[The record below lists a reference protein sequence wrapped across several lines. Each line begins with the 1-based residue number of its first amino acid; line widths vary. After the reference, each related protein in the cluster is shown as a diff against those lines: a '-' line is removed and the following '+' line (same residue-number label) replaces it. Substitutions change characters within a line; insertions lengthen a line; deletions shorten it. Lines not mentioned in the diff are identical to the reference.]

1 MHWKDIS
8 RNPVSPEVHKFLLEE
23 LRQKKV
29 ITNTSHE
36 DFLQKFVD
44 GHSVLDIGVVEH
56 DISHIQS
63 ASWKHR
69 KLKKFAKN
77 IVGVDILEE
86 EISLLNKMGFDV
98 RLVDATSK
106 TDLGEKFER
115 VVIGDVIEHVS
126 NPVALLEFAS
136 RHLTNDG
143 GGQIMVSTPNPFSI
157 HFILRVVREG
167 TFIANAEH
175 ISWIT
180 PTNALEIANRAG
192 IYLKNYYI
200 LQPRSLAKRL
210 IKKILKIVLREDNEI
225 HASRDIQ
232 IGLKVNEKTLFGR
245 SFKRQIQRAET
256 AMLRKWLIISHLTI
270 KKIRMQVMSH

>member
-8 RNPVSPEVHKFLLEE
+8 RNPVSLEVHKFLLEE

-29 ITNTSHE
+29 ITNTSYE

-44 GHSVLDIGVVEH
+44 GHSVLDIGVVDH

-63 ASWKHR
+63 DSWKHR

-106 TDLGEKFER
+106 ADLGEKFER

-136 RHLTNDG
+136 RHLTNGG

-157 HFILRVVREG
+157 HFILRAIREG

-200 LQPRSLAKRL
+200 FQPSSLAKRL

-225 HASRDIQ
+225 YAGGYVYIFS
-232 IGLKVNEKTLFGR
+232 K
-245 SFKRQIQRAET
+245 
-256 AMLRKWLIISHLTI
+256 
-270 KKIRMQVMSH
+270 

>member
-1 MHWKDIS
+1 MHWKKIS
-8 RNPVSPEVHKFLLEE
+8 KNPVSLEVHKFLLEE
-23 LRQKKV
+23 LSQKKV
-29 ITNTSHE
+29 ITDTNHE
-36 DFLQKFVD
+36 DLLQKFVE
-44 GHSVLDIGVVEH
+44 GHSVLDIGVVDH

-63 ASWKHR
+63 SGWKHR
-69 KLKKFAKN
+69 KLKKFAKK

-86 EISLLNKMGFDV
+86 EVSMLNKMGFDV

-106 TDLGEKFER
+106 VDLGEKFER

-136 RHLTNDG
+136 RHLSDD
-143 GGQIMVSTPNPFSI
+143 GQIMVSTPNPFSI
-157 HFILRVVREG
+157 HFILRVIREG
-167 TFIANAEH
+167 TLIANAEH

-200 LQPRSLAKRL
+200 SQPKSLAKRL

-225 HASRDIQ
+225 YVDTYIYIFS
-232 IGLKVNEKTLFGR
+232 K
-245 SFKRQIQRAET
+245 
-256 AMLRKWLIISHLTI
+256 
-270 KKIRMQVMSH
+270 